1 MNPAAIIPE
10 AIIKDALARKLKA
23 LSEFDSKRLVAAYGV
38 AVTKEELVTAPADAV
53 KAARLLGY
61 PVVMKACGPGITHKT
76 ERGLVEIGIIDD
88 ERVASAFAELTARAG
103 GSCGILVQEMIA
115 GRRELLLGMTRD
127 PLYGPCV
134 TFGLGGIFTEI
145 LDDVSCRVAPFG
157 RADAEAMLDEIRGAA
172 ILGAVRGMAAV
183 DREALCD
190 ALCGLA
196 RLALEHDGI
205 KEIDVN
211 PVIISEGE
219 GRPVAVDALVV
230 LG

>member
-1 MNPAAIIPE
+1 MNPQAIIPE

-23 LSEFDSKRLVAAYGV
+23 LSEFDSKRLLAAYGV
-38 AVTKEELVTAPADAV
+38 PVTKEELASTAADAV
-53 KAARLLGY
+53 KAARALGY
-61 PVVMKACGPGITHKT
+61 PVVMKACGPEITHKT
-76 ERGLVEIGIIDD
+76 EHGLVEIGIGDD

-103 GSCGILVQEMIA
+103 GRCDILVQEMIA
-115 GRRELLLGMTRD
+115 GRRELMFGMIRD

-145 LDDVSCRVAPFG
+145 LDDVACRIAPFG
-157 RADAEAMLDEIRGAA
+157 RADAEAMLDEIRGNA

-183 DREALCD
+183 DRAALCD
-190 ALCGLA
+190 ALTGLA
-196 RLALEHDGI
+196 RLALAHDEI

-211 PVIISEGE
+211 PVIIADT
-219 GRPVAVDALVV
+219 RPIAVDALVV